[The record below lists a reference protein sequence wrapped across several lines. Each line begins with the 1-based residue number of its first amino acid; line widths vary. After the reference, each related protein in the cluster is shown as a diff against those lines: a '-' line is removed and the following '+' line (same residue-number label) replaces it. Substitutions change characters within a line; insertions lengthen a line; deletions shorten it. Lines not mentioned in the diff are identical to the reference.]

1 MPTLFV
7 VMPVY
12 NEPATLGEAVARARR
27 APLPDGWQAQ
37 VVLTD
42 DGSDDATRACVRAL
56 GDQGE
61 ALVSFHPKNR
71 GKGAAIRT
79 GFARALEL
87 ARDEDAVVI
96 QDADLEYDSAEFARL
111 LEPVRLGKADL
122 VVGNRWADTPKSLKR
137 RLHRFL
143 NGVLTFASNMVT
155 GLVVRDM
162 ECCLKLFS
170 IPALRTILPDLDEE
184 RFGIEPQ
191 IIAAAARHRLRLCEA
206 PVSYD
211 PRGFDEGKKIRMKDG
226 FRVFIV
232 LWRERRRAPRAV
244 HSRA

>member
-12 NEPATLGEAVARARR
+12 NEPATLGEAVTRARQ
-27 APLPDGWQAQ
+27 APVPEGWRTQ
-37 VVLTD
+37 VILTD
-42 DGSDDATRACVRAL
+42 DGSDESTRACVQSL
-56 GDQGE
+56 GETGM
-61 ALVSFHPKNR
+61 AIVSFHAKNR

-79 GFARALEL
+79 GFARALED
-87 ARDEDAVVI
+87 ARDDDAVVI
-96 QDADLEYDSAEFARL
+96 QDADLEYDSREFARL
-111 LEPVRLGKADL
+111 LEPVRMRAADL
-122 VVGNRWADTPKSLKR
+122 VVGNRWAEPSKNLKR

-143 NGVLTFASNMVT
+143 NGMLTFASNLVT

-170 IPALRTILPDLDEE
+170 VPALRTILPDLDEE

-191 IIAAAARHRLRLCEA
+191 IIAAAARHQLRVREVA
-206 PVSYD
+206 VSYN

-226 FRVFIV
+226 FRVFVV
-232 LWRERRRAPRAV
+232 LWRERRRGSRAV

>member
-12 NEPATLGEAVARARR
+12 NEPATLGEAVARAQC
-27 APLPDGWQAQ
+27 APLPDGWRTQ

-42 DGSDDATRACVRAL
+42 DGSDESTRASVRAL
-56 GDQGE
+56 GERGE
-61 ALVSFHPKNR
+61 AIVSFHSRNR

-87 ARDEDAVVI
+87 AQDNDAVVI
-96 QDADLEYDSAEFARL
+96 QDADLEYDSAEFVRL
-111 LEPVRLGKADL
+111 LEPVRIGEADL
-122 VVGNRWADTPKSLKR
+122 VVGNRWAEVPASLKR
-137 RLHRFL
+137 QLHRFL
-143 NGVLTFASNMVT
+143 NGVLTFASNLVT

-170 IPALRTILPDLDEE
+170 VPALRKILPDLDEE

-191 IIAAAARHRLRLCEA
+191 IIAAAARHRLRLREA
-206 PVSYD
+206 PVSYN

-226 FRVFIV
+226 FRVFVV

-244 HSRA
+244 HSHE